1 MDIDLNQFVD
11 RYIAVWNEPDQEVR
25 RGAVATLWAEDGVE
39 IIESARY
46 RGHEAI
52 EDRITRAHNELVRDG
67 GFVFR
72 SANDTT
78 GHHDAVRFTT
88 HMIPA
93 GGGDIAWTG
102 FVFVILGEDGLIRY
116 DYRFTVET
124 PADRKDASTLPI
136 VEDFL
141 RRLGEGDPDR
151 IAELFA
157 DRVDW
162 RLDWPVGGHPAVP
175 WIRPRSTRG
184 DVADHF
190 REIAAFHV
198 PGKAGGSA
206 SRIVVDGADAVV
218 LGDIRQTVRATGKSY
233 TALCALH
240 LTVEDGLI
248 TRYAVYEDS
257 LTVAEALDDRPVE
270 GRR

>member
-1 MDIDLNQFVD
+1 MNIDLNQFID
-11 RYIAVWNEPDQEVR
+11 RYIAVWNEPDQVAR
-25 RGAVATLWAEDGVE
+25 RNAIATLWAADGVE
-39 IIESARY
+39 ITESAQY

-52 EDRITRAHNELVRDG
+52 EARITQAHNELVRDG

-72 SANDTT
+72 PAKDTA

-102 FVFVILGEDGLIRY
+102 FTFVILGEDGLIRY
-116 DYRFTVET
+116 DYQFTVDT
-124 PADRKDASTLPI
+124 PADQKNASTLATA
-136 VEDFL
+136 EDFL
-141 RRLGEGDPDR
+141 RRLGKGDPDR

-157 DRVDW
+157 DHVDW
-162 RLDWPVGGHPAVP
+162 QLNWPVGGHPAVP
-175 WIRPRSTRG
+175 WIRPRLTRG
-184 DVADHF
+184 DIADHF

-198 PGKAGGSA
+198 PEKAGGSA

-218 LGDIRQTVRATGKSY
+218 LGDIRQTVRATGNPY

-240 LTVEDGLI
+240 LTVENGLI

-257 LTVAEALDDRPVE
+257 LTVAEALADQPMCR
-270 GRR
+270 